1 LHSTTSSY
9 PSLFI
14 FIFAVVDL
22 SYQDDRASFSGSLVH
37 LAEDVLEGEAQ
48 GAHDNATPVCKGKWK
63 MNENDANGKPG
74 EEA

>member
-1 LHSTTSSY
+1 
-9 PSLFI
+9 
-14 FIFAVVDL
+14 
-22 SYQDDRASFSGSLVH
+22 